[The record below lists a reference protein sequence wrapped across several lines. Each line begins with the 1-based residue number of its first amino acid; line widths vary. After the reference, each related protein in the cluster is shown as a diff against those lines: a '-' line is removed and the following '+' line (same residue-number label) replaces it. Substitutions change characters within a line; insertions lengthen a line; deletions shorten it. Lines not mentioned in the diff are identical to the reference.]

1 MKVEQLYESNYLPRD
16 ALLNVMACAIDQD
29 PGERE
34 NWARF
39 VRVLGHVDRN
49 DNENDVCLHM
59 PAKFNEEHWW
69 GKNLVA
75 EKEFFRV
82 SKSALQKVKPKFVHM
97 VAAVVDSALA
107 SFAHAKQVPRIELN
121 VRRDMPIPDP
131 SECMDWIWKEDKN
144 DMNDDDYDTAMR
156 DNIHMLPTNTPP
168 ISSTFQEGPLFEPE
182 IQERL
187 SRNPS
192 CESLCMK
199 ILVACHL
206 LGVWHP
212 FVCNSVWWLA
222 VKLWHSSQQSTTDQL
237 KQASFESNIYANGLA
252 WLEMHGLDI
261 SVYIQCRLKHS

>member
-1 MKVEQLYESNYLPRD
+1 
-16 ALLNVMACAIDQD
+16 MACAIDQD
-29 PGERE
+29 PSKRE

-39 VRVLGHVDRN
+39 VRVLGRIDQN
-49 DNENDVCLHM
+49 DNENGVCLHM

-69 GKNLVA
+69 GKNLVVA

-82 SKSALQKVKPKFVHM
+82 PQSALQKVKPKFVKI

-107 SFAHAKQVPRIELN
+107 TFAQVQQVPQIESN
-121 VRRDMPIPDP
+121 ASKDMPIPDP
-131 SECMDWIWKEDKN
+131 SECMNWIWREDEN
-144 DMNDDDYDTAMR
+144 DMNDDYTDMR
-156 DNIHMLPTNTPP
+156 ENIHMLPTDTPP
-168 ISSTFQEGPLFEPE
+168 IAPPFLEEPE

-187 SRNPS
+187 SHNPS
-192 CESLCMK
+192 CEARCMK
-199 ILVACHL
+199 ILVASHL

-222 VKLWHSSQQSTTDQL
+222 VKLWHSNQQSTTDQF
-237 KQASFESNIYANGLA
+237 APTMFANNSYANGLA